1 MSSYSADYSRFDNI
15 GDLDDE
21 TDVMDKY
28 HATGET
34 VEVDA
39 LDVTGLP
46 AELGGALKACTT
58 RPTRPKNRAFLFIKP
73 KAATPAMEKLVEATL
88 ASRGIK
94 VLKKGTIDGPTID
107 KKRLIDQHY
116 YAIASKATLLKPSEL
131 PVPEDKF
138 ESFFG
143 VSFQDALKAG
153 TAVNALQACE
163 ELKCT
168 PDELRAEWRAVC
180 ASNDMIKFGGGFYCG
195 KIKGYQVFNPF
206 FMAMRSVYTTKD
218 AKLVYFDV
226 EFDPALLP
234 WAQFRGEVLGHT
246 DPLKAPAGS
255 LRRLALEQ
263 WKELGLEFKPDTT
276 ENAVHAS
283 ASPFEGLAER
293 MNWLEADPV
302 EDSFG
307 GALVRAGVP
316 LSTLRK
322 WSNDPRV
329 ALGDGARGSL
339 FDAFEDLD
347 CRNCIDRA
355 VALEQVD
362 AFGKAT
368 PTDPADVAA
377 TKRMMTRQAQAK
389 AAAKTAAKA
398 ETEEIQGLVD
408 ELAKLEKCVDAA

>member
-15 GDLDDE
+15 ADSDDE

-73 KAATPAMEKLVEATL
+73 KAATPAIEKLVEATL

-138 ESFFG
+138 EAFFG

-163 ELKCT
+163 ELQCT

-206 FMAMRSVYTTKD
+206 FKAMRSVYTTKD
-218 AKLVYFDV
+218 AKLVYFGDARRPRTSLCVCLTAWGGGARLTV
-226 EFDPALLP
+226 ESHRCGVRPRAASVGAVPGRGAGAHGSIESARGVASKARFGAVGRTGPRIQTGHDGERRARLGLAL
-234 WAQFRGEVLGHT
+234 RGPGGAHELARGR
-246 DPLKAPAGS
+246 PRRGL
-255 LRRLALEQ
+255 LRR
-263 WKELGLEFKPDTT
+263 
-276 ENAVHAS
+276 
-283 ASPFEGLAER
+283 
-293 MNWLEADPV
+293 
-302 EDSFG
+302 
-307 GALVRAGVP
+307 RA
-316 LSTLRK
+316 R
-322 WSNDPRV
+322 
-329 ALGDGARGSL
+329 
-339 FDAFEDLD
+339 
-347 CRNCIDRA
+347 
-355 VALEQVD
+355 
-362 AFGKAT
+362 
-368 PTDPADVAA
+368 
-377 TKRMMTRQAQAK
+377 
-389 AAAKTAAKA
+389 
-398 ETEEIQGLVD
+398 
-408 ELAKLEKCVDAA
+408 